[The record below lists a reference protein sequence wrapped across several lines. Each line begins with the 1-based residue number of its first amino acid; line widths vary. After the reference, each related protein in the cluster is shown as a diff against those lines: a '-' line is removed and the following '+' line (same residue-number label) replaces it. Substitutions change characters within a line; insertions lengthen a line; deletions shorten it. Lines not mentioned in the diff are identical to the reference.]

1 MVCMCM
7 LPGFVGIQA
16 LFLAFESV
24 AVGHSSP
31 SEHLVML
38 LCSEPP
44 APELLTAEEKEL
56 VRFA

>member
-1 MVCMCM
+1 M
-7 LPGFVGIQA
+7 QA
-16 LFLAFESV
+16 LFLAFASV

-31 SEHLVML
+31 SVHLVVL

-44 APELLTAEEKEL
+44 APELLISEEKEL